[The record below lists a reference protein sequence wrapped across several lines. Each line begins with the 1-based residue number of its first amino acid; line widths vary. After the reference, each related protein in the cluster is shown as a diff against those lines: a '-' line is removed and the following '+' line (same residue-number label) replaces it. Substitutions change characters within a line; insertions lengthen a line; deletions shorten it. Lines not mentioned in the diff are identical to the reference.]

1 MSIHNRVH
9 EAYKHQILQDFKE
22 NKYLPKTP
30 EGLLEFLFDE
40 DSDYR
45 VYHYNDPWGES
56 NKRTIFNRLNT
67 LWMLPIWAVCA
78 PFLWLSTGETGINQ
92 HSKLGKW
99 IAKVTGL

>member
-9 EAYKHQILQDFKE
+9 EAYKYKLLAEFKD
-22 NKYLPKTP
+22 NKYLPQTP

-40 DSDYR
+40 DSEYR
-45 VYHYNDPWGES
+45 IYYYDDPYT
-56 NKRTIFNRLNT
+56 KRSVVHRLNT

-78 PFLWLSTGETGINQ
+78 PFLWLFTGETGINQ